1 MSSVSNGSSKRFRNP
16 ASILAVAAFAAAPI
30 RDIAAKRVICV
41 DISDDMG
48 AVAKVLADNHL
59 KKAPVLRDGRMVGII
74 NRSNITGF
82 AVREYLGRESR

>member
-1 MSSVSNGSSKRFRNP
+1 MSSVSSGSSKRFRNP
-16 ASILAVAAFAAAPI
+16 ASILAVAAFAAAAT
-30 RDIAAKRVICV
+30 RDIAAKKVICV